1 MKRIKI
7 FISSVQSE
15 FSEERAMLSQYIRTD
30 ALLGKFFET
39 FLFEDVP
46 ANEASP
52 QQVYLNEV
60 EMCDIYLGLYG
71 NKYGYEDAEGVSP
84 TEREYDRAAELHKS
98 RLIFIKSV
106 GEEERHPKES
116 ALIQKVEREI
126 VRKTFVDIEGL
137 RTSVYAALVR
147 YLEEKEYIRWQPF
160 DAAFDTNATLEDL
173 DEDKMHD
180 FIVTAR
186 EKRAFPLPENASPK
200 QLLTH
205 LSLMDEKGR
214 LSNSAVL
221 LFGKRPQ
228 KYFITSE
235 VKCVQF
241 FGDVVEK
248 PLPSYQICR
257 GTLFEMIDQA
267 TAFVMTRVDLAVGTR
282 AEGTTAQAPT
292 EFELPPDAVK
302 EAIVNA
308 VAHRDYTSN
317 GSVQVMLFRNRLEVW
332 NPGQLPYGL
341 TVSKLTEPHKSLPA
355 NPLIADPLFWTGYVD
370 KVGTGTMDIVTLC
383 KEKGLKAPE
392 YHQEED
398 FRVVIWRKKLEKG
411 LSEGLSKGPS
421 KGLSRDQVC
430 AHLGQKWERI
440 EPMIRGMVN
449 PSSAAEIRAIMG
461 MTNASK
467 FKKNYLDLLIGMGAV
482 MMTDPDSPNS
492 PQQRYVLTEAGRKL
506 LEMNK

>member
-1 MKRIKI
+1 MSRGSFVYKKKTRCKRKLVKTGASKEEGLVTLTYEEPKSGET
-7 FISSVQSE
+7 FSLRLQG
-15 FSEERAMLSQYIRTD
+15 SEEDY
-30 ALLGKFFET
+30 
-39 FLFEDVP
+39 
-46 ANEASP
+46 
-52 QQVYLNEV
+52 EV
-60 EMCDIYLGLYG
+60 ELLSASKAQAGSSQTVSEQAGGTGFNRFWISVPTSETEHIYGCGETYSKLDLKGE
-71 NKYGYEDAEGVSP
+71 KVRIWVAEHQNARRIGC
-84 TEREYDRAAELHKS
+84 K
-98 RLIFIKSV
+98 LI
-106 GEEERHPKES
+106 KE
-116 ALIQKVEREI
+116 K
-126 VRKTFVDIEGL
+126 
-137 RTSVYAALVR
+137 
-147 YLEEKEYIRWQPF
+147 
-160 DAAFDTNATLEDL
+160 
-173 DEDKMHD
+173 
-180 FIVTAR
+180 
-186 EKRAFPLPENASPK
+186 
-200 QLLTH
+200 
-205 LSLMDEKGR
+205 
-214 LSNSAVL
+214 

-440 EPMIRGMVN
+440 EQMIRGMVN

-506 LEMNK
+506 LEMDK